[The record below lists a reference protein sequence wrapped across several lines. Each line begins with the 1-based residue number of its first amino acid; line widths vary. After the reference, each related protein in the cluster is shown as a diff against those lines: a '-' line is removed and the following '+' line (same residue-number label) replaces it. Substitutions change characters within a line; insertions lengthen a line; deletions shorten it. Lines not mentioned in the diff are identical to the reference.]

1 MVGKELQ
8 VDEITKTLLCN
19 VHPLMMFQAK
29 MKEIYHDIHNSLGN
43 KAIVECFLVDIEFK
57 HESFVI
63 KSLKCLS
70 NFINNNYS
78 SKPWNRSGHLASF
91 IAPKENRPLSLK
103 DHHLN
108 RISECAL
115 ALLYHLDDIHK
126 YLDKFTNII
135 NGMFILDRTFADME
149 ILQPTYAALG
159 LLGIHILKPYH
170 ELMMVKKT
178 NYSTL
183 IKAFLI
189 LYNELKVHLLL
200 LCYHWSSVSTLSLM
214 KSLKSHCQIKSFFI
228 NCYMLQNSRQKII
241 LRRFCI

>member
-8 VDEITKTLLCN
+8 VDEIPRTLLCN

-135 NGMFILDRTFADME
+135 NGMSILDRTFADME
-149 ILQPTYAALG
+149 ILQPIYAALG

-178 NYSTL
+178 NYATL

-189 LYNELKVHLLL
+189 LYNELT
-200 LCYHWSSVSTLSLM
+200 SASASTMLSLEQCFNFVPHEIFK
-214 KSLKSHCQIKSFFI
+214 KSLPDKV
-228 NCYMLQNSRQKII
+228 I
-241 LRRFCI
+241 LD